1 MIAEKT
7 EYLKLYKALFDFQ
20 NLVPEIEKN
29 CTAKAGTFSYKYADL
44 PNIKR
49 AIKPALEQCKLVVT
63 HSTIE
68 KDKQEYLVTKV
79 IQIECG
85 EFVQSITPVPL
96 NLEPQKKGA
105 WFTYFRRYHLCN
117 LLDIAA
123 DEDVDGIHTT
133 KENIT
138 ITRGNYEGSTKT
150 TNNNTRAST
159 EGNGANTK
167 NGLHDKEPSMQKSTA
182 SKGNSGHSSPGDAI
196 NFSELAEYRIK
207 IKGRYLDKTLNEIGV
222 PQLESYLTYWKS
234 YMAQNKKV
242 GPEVLELLEYVPAYI
257 ESKKLNDNFKSTVN

>member
-1 MIAEKT
+1 MITEKT

-29 CTAKAGTFSYKYADL
+29 CTARAGTFSYKYADL
-44 PNIKR
+44 PSIKR
-49 AIKPALEQCKLVVT
+49 AIKPFLEYCKLVVT

-68 KDKQEYLVTKV
+68 KDKQEYLVSKV

-85 EFVQSITPVPL
+85 EFVQSITPVPS

-105 WFTYFRRYHLCN
+105 WFTYFRRYHICN

-133 KENIT
+133 KEQVT
-138 ITRGNYEGSTKT
+138 ITRGNNEGSIKT
-150 TNNNTRAST
+150 TSNNSRTSAEVS
-159 EGNGANTK
+159 GANTK
-167 NGLHDKEPSMQKSTA
+167 NGLHDKKSTMQT
-182 SKGNSGHSSPGDAI
+182 SQNTQGDSVHSSPGDSI

-207 IKGRYLDKTLNEIGV
+207 IKGRYLDKTLSELGLPAI
-222 PQLESYLTYWKS
+222 ESYKTYWQS

-242 GPEVLELLEYVPAYI
+242 GDEVRDFLDIASAYI
-257 ESKKLNDNFKSTVN
+257 EAKKLNDQFKATVN